1 MIVSILQPPY
11 PSPGQATAALVWQ
24 AEALRSI
31 EKKSTDLILL
41 PENCNC
47 TGGRNFAETLHL
59 LENEG
64 RQFVAEMRAQAARI
78 GAVIMA
84 GVMTRDSAGTLRN
97 QLMVIPPAEPT
108 FFPYSKNHLVRPE
121 LERGILPGDRAD
133 AFVHNGILFG
143 AAICFDFYFPELFCH
158 YAKQRV
164 DVLVIV
170 SHQRQEPS
178 ENLAL
183 LSRARAFDCGC
194 TLLRSAP
201 AMDNPDVGGRSM
213 VIAPDGRVL
222 ADAGGTPGV
231 LTCEFDPKARFSRAA
246 SYSEPDRV
254 GDYREVIQNACRP
267 ELYWRP

>member
-11 PSPGQATAALVWQ
+11 PSPGQATAALSWQ
-24 AEALRSI
+24 TKTLRAI

-41 PENCNC
+41 PENSNC
-47 TGGRNFAETLHL
+47 TGGLNFAETLHL

-64 RQFVAEMRAQAARI
+64 AQFVVEMRTQAERI
-78 GAVIMA
+78 GAAIMA
-84 GVMTRDSAGTLRN
+84 GVMTRDASGTLRN
-97 QLMVIPPAEPT
+97 ELMLIPPGEPSRYL
-108 FFPYSKNHLVRPE
+108 YSKNHLVRPE
-121 LERGILPGDRAD
+121 LEHGILPGDRANV
-133 AFVHNGILFG
+133 FFYNGICFG

-178 ENLAL
+178 ENLVL

-194 TLLRSAP
+194 TLLRAAP
-201 AMDNPDVGGRSM
+201 AMDNSDIGGRSM
-213 VIAPDGRVL
+213 VIAPDGSVL

-231 LTCEFDPKARFSRAA
+231 LTCEIDPKARFIRAA
-246 SYSEPDRV
+246 SYSEPNRI
-254 GDYREVIQNACRP
+254 GDYREIIQNACRP
-267 ELYWRP
+267 ELYWRT